1 MCRPT
6 SFRFACLLFATA
18 CALACGDDDAPSD
31 GGLVDASDDALDAQ
45 GDAGPS
51 GPARAVFDLDGL
63 DDDFFAFPFPS
74 DLRLSEEGTPDLT
87 GFPMTVL
94 PIVRDLAMVS
104 EERPGWS
111 VTPVAFFRFSEPLAP
126 RATADVLAPTAASPF
141 LLIDV
146 DPASPDRGAL
156 VPTIALTLE
165 PDLYTG
171 HALVAVASV
180 PGWILHPGRRYA
192 VVVRADAGGWDEGPV
207 ESDETLQ
214 ALLAGETPAASW
226 GARAAAL
233 YAPLRETLSTLGIA
247 PTEVAHAT
255 VFTTADVVSDLAD
268 LVTALRAR
276 ESVDIEGLALDPA
289 DGASHARYC
298 ELVGTVSMP
307 QFQRGTPPFD
317 TEGRF
322 ELGGDGLPIV
332 QRQESARVTVT
343 VPKGPIPD
351 DGYPLLL
358 YLHGSGGVAAQVV
371 DRAPIDRDGRAPRGE
386 GPAHVIAE
394 HGFGAVAQA
403 LPLSPDR
410 VPGASATAYL
420 NLSNLT
426 AFPHTFAQ
434 GVIESALLLDAMER
448 LRITPAM
455 LEGCEGPTPPPG
467 ETDVFFDPS
476 ATVGLGQSMGGMY
489 LNMLGAIE
497 PRVRALA
504 PTGAGGFWSYMILET
519 ELIPGVRGLLAN
531 VLRTR
536 SERLSHLHPA
546 MHLLGLGWEPADPM
560 VFMPRISRR
569 PLEGI
574 DPRPIYQ
581 PVGRGDSYFPPVL
594 YDAMAL
600 AYGHRQAGEDVW
612 PSMQASLEWAGRDGF
627 DAYPVQA
634 NVESEAG
641 TPYTGVVVQSAG
653 DGFTDPHNVFMQIPG
668 IRHQW
673 GCFLRSALD
682 GAATVPAPAD
692 PGSPC
697 D

>member
-1 MCRPT
+1 MLRSMSRPLST
-6 SFRFACLLFATA
+6 SALIGSLF
-18 CALACGDDDAPSD
+18 ALACGGDDDAPPTD
-31 GGLVDASDDALDAQ
+31 AAVDDASADAS
-45 GDAGPS
+45 DAGPS

-74 DLRLSEEGTPDLT
+74 DLRLSDRGTPDLT
-87 GFPMTVL
+87 GFPMTMVT
-94 PIVRDLAMVS
+94 IVGDLARVS
-104 EERPGWS
+104 AERPAWS
-111 VTPVAFFRFSEPLAP
+111 VTPVAFFRFTAPLAP
-126 RATADVLAPTAASPF
+126 RATSDVLAPTPSSPF
-141 LLIDV
+141 WLVDV

-165 PDLYTG
+165 TDLYTG

-180 PGWILHPGRRYA
+180 PGWVLHPGRRYA
-192 VVVRADAGGWDEGPV
+192 FVVRADAGGWDGGPV
-207 ESDETLQ
+207 ETDETLQ
-214 ALLAGETPAASW
+214 ALLAGETPARPW

-233 YAPLRETLSTLGIA
+233 YAPLRETLATLGVA
-247 PTEVAHAT
+247 PADVAHAT
-255 VFTTADVVSDLAD
+255 VFTTGDVVQDLAE

-276 ESVDIEGLALDPA
+276 EQVDLEDLALDPR
-289 DGASHARYC
+289 DGASHERYC
-298 ELVGTVSMP
+298 ELLGTVSMP
-307 QFQRGTPPFD
+307 QFQRGEPPFD

-332 QRQESARVTVT
+332 QRRESARVTVT
-343 VPKGPIPD
+343 VPKGPMPEG
-351 DGYPLLL
+351 GYPLFL
-358 YLHGSGGVAAQVV
+358 YLHGSGGRASQVV
-371 DRAPIDRDGRAPRGE
+371 DRGPFARGGTPAVGE
-386 GPAHVIAE
+386 GPAHVIAA

-410 VPGASATAYL
+410 LPGASATAYL
-420 NLSNLT
+420 NLNNLA

-434 GVIESALLLDAMER
+434 GVIESALLLDAIER

-455 LEGCEGPTPPPG
+455 LGACEGPTPPAG
-467 ETDVFFDPS
+467 ETELFFDPG
-476 ATVGLGQSMGGMY
+476 ATVGLGQSMGAMY

-519 ELIPGVRGLLAN
+519 ELIPGVRGLLAS

-560 VFMPRISRR
+560 VFMPRVSRR
-569 PLEGI
+569 PLAGA

-594 YDAMAL
+594 FDAMAL
-600 AYGHRQAGEDVW
+600 AYGHRQAGDPVW
-612 PSMQASLEWAGRDGF
+612 ASMQESLAWADLEGF
-627 DAYPVQA
+627 VPYPVSD
-634 NVESEAG
+634 NVQSEAG
-641 TPYTGVVVQSAG
+641 AAYTGVVVQSAG
-653 DGFTDPHNVFMQIPG
+653 DGFSDPHDIFMQIPG
-668 IRHQW
+668 VRHQW
-673 GCFLRSALD
+673 GCFLRSAID
-682 GAATVPAPAD
+682 GAPAVPAPAE

-697 D
+697 E